1 MELAAYRQSAET
13 FTEELL
19 EELTGERLDFGV
31 VLADLGLA

>member
-1 MELAAYRQSAET
+1 MELGAYRQSAET
-13 FTEELL
+13 FT